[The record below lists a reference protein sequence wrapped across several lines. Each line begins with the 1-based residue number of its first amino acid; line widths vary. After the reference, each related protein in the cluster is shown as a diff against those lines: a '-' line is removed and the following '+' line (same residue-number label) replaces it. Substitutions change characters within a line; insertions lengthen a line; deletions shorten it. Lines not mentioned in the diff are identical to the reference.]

1 MSGKV
6 EKVLHERLPKNVM
19 PLRAE
24 DLDFSFSLLKE
35 VEPLDG
41 GSGGNFSSINKAK
54 FGTKMEGKDVVMD
67 VIAKDL
73 KQDDE
78 IYALVE
84 LAILKGLQSEYIVE
98 FIGAA
103 RNPETGYPVLVTE
116 FLTRG
121 TVKMALEDD
130 LKLFGTSI
138 HERDLT
144 FRWKQRF
151 VVAKHILLALEFL
164 HAHGVMHRDIKAENC
179 FLKGLGRRMQCKL
192 GDFGFARGLAP
203 E

>member
-1 MSGKV
+1 MA
-6 EKVLHERLPKNVM
+6 EKGESALAKRLPKEL
-19 PLRAE
+19 PLLQSK
-24 DLDFSFSLLKE
+24 DLDFSFDLLKDI
-35 VEPLDG
+35 EPLG
-41 GSGGNFSSINKAK
+41 ATSAGNFSSINKAK
-54 FGTKMEGKDVVMD
+54 YASKVEGKAVEID

-73 KQDDE
+73 KQEDE
-78 IYALVE
+78 SYALLE
-84 LAILKGLQSEYIVE
+84 LSILKGLQSEYIVE
-98 FIGAA
+98 FIGAG

-121 TVKMALEDD
+121 TVKMGLEED
-130 LKLFGTSI
+130 LKLFGTRV
-138 HERDLT
+138 HERDLQ

-164 HAHGVMHRDIKAENC
+164 HGHKIIHRDIKSENC

-192 GDFGFARGLAP
+192 GDFGFARGIAP